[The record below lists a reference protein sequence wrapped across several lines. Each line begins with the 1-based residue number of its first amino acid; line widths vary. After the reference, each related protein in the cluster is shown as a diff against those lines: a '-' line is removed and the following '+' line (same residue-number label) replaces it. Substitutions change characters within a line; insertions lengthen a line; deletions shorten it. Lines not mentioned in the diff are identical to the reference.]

1 MAGAGD
7 LSDAIGA
14 MADTAGSSV
23 ADVASAVLDNTE
35 LDDFARDVVTSEVT
49 EAAADDVWD
58 DLTP

>member
-1 MAGAGD
+1 
-7 LSDAIGA
+7 
-14 MADTAGSSV
+14 
-23 ADVASAVLDNTE
+23 VLDNTE